1 MAPDVQRFQP
11 PFWGPQ
17 ILDAIPL
24 KAIRPFLDTK
34 SLFRVGWGARGATGE
49 QWARVQAEFEARL
62 DRMWA
67 EADYLHPQ
75 AAYGYVPAQSEGDAV
90 VIYDPD
96 ALPVLQEAA
105 RFCFPRQPSGERL
118 CLADYIA
125 PSGGGVLDVL
135 PLQVVTVGPNAT
147 ARYASLEASGQ
158 SAEAYFVHGLAAQA
172 AEATAAWVHARI
184 RRELGLDTGQGKRY
198 SWGYPPCPDLA
209 GHRTLFA
216 LLPAASALGMAL
228 TAANQLQPEHSTAA
242 LVVHDPEARY
252 FVVRTSTD

>member
-1 MAPDVQRFQP
+1 MAPDVQRFRP

-17 ILDAIPL
+17 VLDAIPL
-24 KAIRPFLDTK
+24 AEIRPFLDTQA
-34 SLFRVGWGARGATGE
+34 LFRVGWGARGATGE
-49 QWARVQAEFEARL
+49 RWTRVRREFEARL

-75 AAYGYVPAQSEGDAV
+75 AAYGYFPAQSEGDAI

-96 ALPVLQEAA
+96 ALPVLREMA
-105 RFCFPRQPSGERL
+105 RFCFPRQSSGERL

-135 PLQVVTVGPNAT
+135 PLQIVTVGPDAT

-158 SAEAYFVHGLAAQA
+158 SAEAYFVHGLAAQT

-184 RRELGLDTGQGKRY
+184 RRELGLDAGQGKRY

-216 LLPAASALGMAL
+216 LLPAQSALGMSL
-228 TAANQLQPEHSTAA
+228 TAANQLQPEHSTTA
-242 LVVHDPEARY
+242 LVVHDPDARY
-252 FVVRTSTD
+252 FVVR